1 MRLAYIIRLGF
12 PEILI
17 NVTFCAP
24 VLFFTSMQKE
34 HFFLNIL
41 PPLSIVS
48 YIEVINI
55 FLDYNLE
62 LSEV

>member
-24 VLFFTSMQKE
+24 VLFFTSVQKQ
-34 HFFLNIL
+34 HFFLNFL
-41 PPLSIVS
+41 PALSIVS